1 MSKKPRLKKR
11 KLCDILNYMD
21 NVNLLIQVN
30 QHFLDNTNKEID
42 EKESSIE
49 YEGSAYDIPY
59 KLAVECLAPKELI
72 DGEEPIYL
80 TTKEVTLKSGAK
92 ITRPLMV
99 VDIINEEDYDL
110 WLENRNA

>member
-1 MSKKPRLKKR
+1 MSKKTKLKKR
-11 KLCDILNYMD
+11 KLCDILKYID
-21 NVNLLIQVN
+21 TSTTYIQVT
-30 QHFLDNTNKEID
+30 QIFLTNTYKEID
-42 EKESSIE
+42 DNESSIE

-59 KLAVECLAPKELI
+59 KLAVECLAPKELV

-80 TTKEVTLKSGAK
+80 TTKEVTLKNGAK

-110 WLENRNA
+110 WLENLNA

>member
-1 MSKKPRLKKR
+1 MSKKTKLKKR
-11 KLCDILNYMD
+11 KLCDILKYMD

-42 EKESSIE
+42 AEESSIE
-49 YEGSAYDIPY
+49 YEGYAYDIPY

-92 ITRPLMV
+92 ITRPLRV
-99 VDIINEEDYDL
+99 VDVIDEEDYDL